1 MVQNKRRLL
10 LTHCRIH
17 GQHDFRGVNRDKHNS
32 LCLLYQEIPLLE
44 RGGRV
49 QLPKCFDVTTGD
61 EEKLLA
67 WAEMTQDGRF
77 VVEDQEPTFKESRCV
92 SLASIFAMYHSVVST
107 ACFLLA
113 SYFALI

>member
-1 MVQNKRRLL
+1 M
-10 LTHCRIH
+10 
-17 GQHDFRGVNRDKHNS
+17 
-32 LCLLYQEIPLLE
+32 
-44 RGGRV
+44 

-107 ACFLLA
+107 AAFFSLR
-113 SYFALI
+113 YFALI